1 MGNAYIILGR
11 RCEPQ
16 VIVIEAEV
24 HSSLLRFL
32 GNETLSS
39 WPHHLTMARLVARAL
54 RSGRPA
60 LIQTSTARVEYVYSY
75 LMPALLWDD
84 PVILVTPTHR
94 RTVINQKIPRLQQW
108 LKTDKQGLRVIESHS
123 WLTDRLLDPV
133 GAQGCGPLPP
143 GVPTIID
150 CADDL
155 AELTREVLTATIK
168 NWHWDELITKCPQKQ
183 EQIRNLRVKLTQA
196 FFHHPRNPY
205 ECYLLQ
211 EGERVSL
218 ERLCQMLASGGL
230 LTPAWSNFWQR
241 WQTNGQVLWASINR
255 EIGAFSLH
263 VGPVEVAT
271 AFQDFW
277 QQQPVVLIG
286 SFLDWEK
293 TAPTYRQQL
302 GLPKMLAVK
311 FTPVHHNY
319 HFQLYLPKTFPL
331 PNTPQFKDML
341 IEQIRIL
348 VGLGSNREKPI
359 VLLVE
364 DTPLK
369 DQVGA
374 EIAAQFGS
382 RVGVERIDLGA
393 NGILVSG
400 WQFWHQYQDLFGAFQ
415 LLAIATLPLP
425 SLENPL
431 VAARIAYYK
440 DQGQDWFR
448 LYLLPTALRE
458 IQRAVVPLRGSEGV
472 VALFDHRVNC
482 RSYGSKIL
490 AALEPYNRFNYI
502 DPSWFGLV

>member
-1 MGNAYIILGR
+1 M
-11 RCEPQ
+11 
-16 VIVIEAEV
+16 IEAEV
-24 HSSLLRFL
+24 HSTLLRFL
-32 GNETLSS
+32 SNETLSS

-54 RSGRPA
+54 RLGRSA
-60 LIQTSTARVEYVYSY
+60 LIQTSTATVEYAYSY
-75 LMPALLWDD
+75 LMPALLWDS
-84 PVILVTPTHR
+84 PVILVTPAHR
-94 RTVINQKIPRLQQW
+94 KTFINQEIPRLQKW
-108 LKTDKQGLRVIESHS
+108 LKTDKQGLTVIESRT
-123 WLTDRLLDPV
+123 WLFDSLL
-133 GAQGCGPLPP
+133 CPP

-155 AELTREVLTATIK
+155 AELTGEVLTATIE
-168 NWHWDELITKCPQKQ
+168 NWHWDELITKCPQEQ
-183 EQIRNLRVKLTQA
+183 EQIRNLRVKLTKII
-196 FFHHPRNPY
+196 FHRPRNPY

-211 EGERVSL
+211 EGERVCL
-218 ERLCQMLASGGL
+218 EGLCEILASEGL
-230 LTPAWSNFWQR
+230 LTPVWKNFWQN
-241 WQTNGQVLWASINR
+241 WQTHGQLLWASINR

-277 QQQPVVLIG
+277 QQQPIVLIG

-302 GLPKMLAVK
+302 GLPEMLGVK
-311 FTPVHHNY
+311 FAPVHHNY

-341 IEQIRIL
+341 MEQIRIL

-359 VLLVE
+359 ILLVE
-364 DTPLK
+364 DLPLK
-369 DQVGA
+369 HQVGA

-382 RVGVERIDLGA
+382 RVGVEKTDLGV

-400 WQFWHQYQDLFGAFQ
+400 WQFWHQYQHLFGTPQ

-431 VAARIAYYK
+431 VAAQVAYYK
-440 DQGQDWFR
+440 NLGQDWFR

-472 VALFDHRVNC
+472 VALFDNRVNC

-490 AALEPYNRFNYI
+490 VALEPYNRFNYI